1 MNKLNRYVNVP
12 LIVVAIV
19 FGVVFFARPQRQAS
33 AADLQFN
40 LNSSGAAVGI
50 SSSGNGSYAYYATQV
65 YNPASAAISGAAA
78 TSPAASAATLCSPLP
93 AATAAAA
100 AAPPGAAASAAS
112 SGSPSPSVRA
122 ASLRVLLTPAD
133 LRQPTCACRR

>member
-12 LIVVAIV
+12 LIVVTIV

-65 YNPASAAISGAAA
+65 YNPAPAVVV
-78 TSPAASAATLCSPLP
+78 SPFH
-93 AATAAAA
+93 
-100 AAPPGAAASAAS
+100 
-112 SGSPSPSVRA
+112 VI
-122 ASLRVLLTPAD
+122 V
-133 LRQPTCACRR
+133 